1 MQIERKHSLL
11 SFFQKQSLVSSE
23 IAKMLTQ
30 NKSLKELDVCN
41 CELDLQ
47 GDIVTVLC
55 ENRTLRRLSISVER
69 GPELEAISELL
80 KRNKTLKV
88 LQLVLDVEGAS
99 TIAEVM
105 CENNTLE
112 ELHIVGKIGAH
123 EAFATMLKRST
134 SLRKLSMAWS
144 RDQGHCNRTWDE
156 EFAILSNALSQNK
169 SLQQLKV
176 YDPGLSELPLET
188 RRKREDARI
197 QYTNTVRDII
207 MMVTDK
213 SHVMLF

>member
-1 MQIERKHSLL
+1 
-11 SFFQKQSLVSSE
+11 
-23 IAKMLTQ
+23 MLIQ

-41 CELDLQ
+41 CQLDLR
-47 GDIVTVLC
+47 GDIGTVLC

-123 EAFATMLKRST
+123 EAFAIMLRRNT
-134 SLRKLSMAWS
+134 SYISYRLITALVI
-144 RDQGHCNRTWDE
+144 DN
-156 EFAILSNALSQNK
+156 EF
-169 SLQQLKV
+169 
-176 YDPGLSELPLET
+176 
-188 RRKREDARI
+188 
-197 QYTNTVRDII
+197 
-207 MMVTDK
+207 
-213 SHVMLF
+213 F